1 MDLYRSKR
9 FYLPFIVLLFF
20 LFPGSAHTQSEAPSL
35 SNLLV
40 ELWPEYDRP
49 ETLVIYRVE
58 LDETTAVPNTLT
70 FRLPGHIERL
80 HAVAYEQNG
89 ELFAL
94 TQDQIGLQQEG
105 DVSVLT
111 FPAQSRRV
119 QFEYYDP
126 EILTREGQNRRLVF
140 DFVAP
145 YEVTNLTFDVQ
156 TPLQAENFSLTPE
169 PTGSFT
175 SQDGFTF
182 YEVER
187 AGVATGEPFELTVT
201 YSRSTDE
208 VSIATLT
215 LPSEHAADIFVAQ
228 EAEPGPN
235 FNLAYGLIGL
245 GLLLLLL
252 SGGSYLWTQRA
263 QRLTSTKSDGPGQ
276 PVQSRRKEK
285 SGKQLKKDLPSA
297 PAAAAGFCYRCG
309 TPLRPEANFCHACG
323 AERRKTPF

>member
-1 MDLYRSKR
+1 MDL
-9 FYLPFIVLLFF
+9 FPFIVLLFF
-20 LFPGSAHTQSEAPSL
+20 LFSGSAHAQSEAPSL

-49 ETLVIYRVE
+49 ETLVIYRAE
-58 LDETTAVPNTLT
+58 LDETVALPNTLT
-70 FRLPGHIERL
+70 FRLPGHIERM

-94 TQDQIGLQQEG
+94 TQDQIELQQEG

-111 FPAQSRRV
+111 FPAQARRV
-119 QFEYYDP
+119 QFEYYDS
-126 EILTREGQNRRLVF
+126 EILTREGQNRRLAF

-156 TPLQAENFSLTPE
+156 APLQAENFSLTPE

-182 YEVER
+182 YEIET
-187 AGVATGEPFELTVT
+187 AGVAAGDPFELAAT
-201 YSRSTDE
+201 YNRSTDE
-208 VSIATLT
+208 VSIAALT

-263 QRLTSTKSDGPGQ
+263 QRQTSTESAGSHR

-285 SGKQLKKDLPSA
+285 SRKQPKDFPPA
-297 PAAAAGFCYRCG
+297 QAAAAGFCYRCG
-309 TPLRPEANFCHACG
+309 TPLRPEANYCHACG
-323 AERRKTPF
+323 AERRQG